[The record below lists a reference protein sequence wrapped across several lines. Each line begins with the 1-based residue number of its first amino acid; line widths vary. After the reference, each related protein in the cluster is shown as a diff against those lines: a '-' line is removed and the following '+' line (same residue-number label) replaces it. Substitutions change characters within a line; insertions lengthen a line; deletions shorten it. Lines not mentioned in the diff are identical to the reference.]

1 MPDIFRKLLTDPKVV
16 AALAAS
22 IAIFLRTQIPFLKD
36 LTDEQVRDV
45 LILAGGWLFGESIR
59 SFRLFGD
66 GLPWW
71 KQLISS
77 SRFQAVVASI
87 AVVVLREKIPIL
99 KDVTDEQVMW
109 FVSMVAV
116 WIAGESK
123 QSFKIPLNQQVA
135 K

>member
-16 AALAAS
+16 AALAAA
-22 IAIFLRTQIPFLKD
+22 IAIFLRTRIPFLSD
-36 LTDEQVRDV
+36 LTDEQVQQA
-45 LILAGGWLFGESIR
+45 LILIGGWLFGESIR

-77 SRFQAVVASI
+77 SRFQAAVASI
-87 AVVVLREKIPIL
+87 LVVTLREQIPFL
-99 KDVTDEQVMW
+99 KEVTDEQMLW
-109 FVSMVAV
+109 FVSTVAV

-123 QSFKIPLNQQVA
+123 QSFKVA
-135 K
+135 LEASK

>member
-1 MPDIFRKLLTDPKVV
+1 MPDIIRKLLTDPKVI
-16 AALAAS
+16 AAVGAA
-22 IAIFLRTQIPFLKD
+22 IAIFLRTHIPFLKD

-77 SRFQAVVASI
+77 SRFQAVIGSI

-99 KDVTDEQVMW
+99 KDVTGEQIMW
-109 FVSMVAV
+109 FVSLVAV

-123 QSFKIPLNQQVA
+123 QSFKVPLNEQVA